1 MEEPEDIAYL
11 VVLSALTG
19 ALAAGVGF
27 ILFSIAIGELFVFLD
42 INKLNYEDGGCNT
55 IECLA
60 IYIPCCSTW
69 LVAIVLGAFGG
80 MIGVEIANKRH
91 KILNPWI
98 SAVIGG
104 LVIALVAAVFVELVY
119 YSIWS

>member
-1 MEEPEDIAYL
+1 MEEPEDTAYT

-19 ALAAGVGF
+19 VLAAGVSF
-27 ILFSIAIGELFVFLD
+27 FLFDIAISELLVFLN
-42 INKLNYEDGGCNT
+42 INKINYENGGCNT
-55 IECLA
+55 IECLS
-60 IYIPCCSTW
+60 IYIPCCITW

-80 MIGVEIANKRH
+80 IAGVEIANKRQ
-91 KILNPWI
+91 KSLNPWI

-104 LVIALVAAVFVELVY
+104 LVVALVAAVFVELVY